1 MDSDYN
7 LRTVFVSGEISNFTN
22 HYRTGHFYMTLK
34 DEKAAVRAV
43 MFKYDNER
51 LGFMPK
57 NGMKVIARGRVSVF
71 ERDGQYQLYIEDM
84 QPDGAG
90 ALSIAFE
97 QLKKKLEAEGLFA
110 QERKRPIPRFPKRV
124 GVVTSPTGAAV
135 RDIINVIT
143 RRSPSTQIILCPVQ
157 VQGASAAGQISDAIR
172 RFNAGR
178 YADVLIVGRG
188 GGSVEELW
196 AFNEEKVARA
206 VAASDIPVISA
217 VGHETDFTICDFA
230 ADLRAPTPS
239 AAAELAVSDRAE
251 QHAYIN
257 QLGRR
262 CASALDSHIRFG
274 CNVINRICGELS
286 AYGPMQQIISQRQ
299 PLDSLF
305 SDMQSAALQAHHRDK
320 LNLSVLAGRLDA
332 LSPLRILSGGYAA
345 VNLLIEGN
353 ESLAEEFGSVIDGF
367 NQDRKCIDRSVTQ
380 EAHDFIEAH
389 AELKAAK
396 STVIYNP
403 RWMKG
408 IVGIVASRLIE
419 TYYRPTV
426 VLTMSNGFVTGS
438 ARSVPGFDL
447 YQAIES
453 CSDLLENFGGHMY
466 AAGLTMRPE
475 RVEEFTRRFNAYVE
489 ENIDP
494 ITLQPQVEIDS
505 ELFFSNITPAFRRD
519 LNRFQPFG
527 PGNPAPVFVTRGVV
541 SHGETKLGGA
551 DGEHLRMD
559 LMQRQ
564 KPNTTIQTIAF
575 QQPTHYEW
583 IRAGHPIDV
592 CYQIVENHYRGSV
605 SVQLR
610 IKDIK
615 PLRGKQ

>member
-1 MDSDYN
+1 MPIEKRWVVKPQGNPEAVAAMAAATGISPVLAN
-7 LRTVFVSGEISNFTN
+7 LLVQRGID
-22 HYRTGHFYMTLK
+22 TL
-34 DEKAAVRAV
+34 EKAKKFFNPQLSDLHDPVLMKDMDKAVERVERAVRNREKIMVYGDYDVDGTTAV
-43 MFKYDNER
+43 ALVYKFLRQIGHKDLLFYIPDRYTEGYGISTKGIDHAAR
-51 LGFMPK
+51 KGATLI
-57 NGMKVIARGRVSVF
+57 IALDCG
-71 ERDGQYQLYIEDM
+71 I
-84 QPDGAG
+84 
-90 ALSIAFE
+90 
-97 QLKKKLEAEGLFA
+97 K
-110 QERKRPIPRFPKRV
+110 
-124 GVVTSPTGAAV
+124 
-135 RDIINVIT
+135 
-143 RRSPSTQIILCPVQ
+143 
-157 VQGASAAGQISDAIR
+157 AI
-172 RFNAGR
+172 
-178 YADVLIVGRG
+178 
-188 GGSVEELW
+188 
-196 AFNEEKVARA
+196 EKVDYAKRKGVDFIICDHHLPAEEIPRA
-206 VAASDIPVISA
+206 VAVLDPKRADCSYPFDELSGCGVGFKLVQAYCQKNGIPFQQIEPLLDLLAVSIASDIVPLVD
-217 VGHETDFTICDFA
+217 E
-230 ADLRAPTPS
+230 
-239 AAAELAVSDRAE
+239 
-251 QHAYIN
+251 
-257 QLGRR
+257 
-262 CASALDSHIRFG
+262 
-274 CNVINRICGELS
+274 NRILAHYGLLRLNASPSKGLLSIIKICGLDRHNITIDDIVFKI
-286 AYGPMQQIISQRQ
+286 GPRIN
-299 PLDSLF
+299 
-305 SDMQSAALQAHHRDK
+305 A
-320 LNLSVLAGRLDA
+320 AGRMRMDENDENA
-332 LSPLRILSGGYAA
+332 APSGGYAA

-541 SHGETKLGGA
+541 SHGETKLVGA
-551 DGEHLRMD
+551 DCEHLRMD

>member
-1 MDSDYN
+1 MPIEKRWVVKPQGNPEAVAAMAAATGISPVLAN
-7 LRTVFVSGEISNFTN
+7 LLVQRGID
-22 HYRTGHFYMTLK
+22 TL
-34 DEKAAVRAV
+34 EKAKKFFNPQLSDLHDPFLMKDMDKAVERVERAVRNREKIMVYGDYDVDGTTAV
-43 MFKYDNER
+43 ALVYKFLRQIGHKDLLFYIPDRYTEGYGISTKGIDHAAR
-51 LGFMPK
+51 KGATLI
-57 NGMKVIARGRVSVF
+57 IALDCG
-71 ERDGQYQLYIEDM
+71 I
-84 QPDGAG
+84 
-90 ALSIAFE
+90 
-97 QLKKKLEAEGLFA
+97 K
-110 QERKRPIPRFPKRV
+110 
-124 GVVTSPTGAAV
+124 
-135 RDIINVIT
+135 
-143 RRSPSTQIILCPVQ
+143 
-157 VQGASAAGQISDAIR
+157 AI
-172 RFNAGR
+172 
-178 YADVLIVGRG
+178 
-188 GGSVEELW
+188 
-196 AFNEEKVARA
+196 EKVDYAKRKGVDFIICDHHLPAEEIPRA
-206 VAASDIPVISA
+206 VAVLDPKRADCSYPFDELSGCGVGFKLVQAYCQKNGIPFQQIEPLLDLLAVSIASDIVPLVDENRILAHYGLLRLNASPSKGLLSIIKICGLDRHNITIDDIVFKIGPRINA
-217 VGHETDFTICDFA
+217 AGRMRMAETDENA
-230 ADLRAPTPS
+230 AP
-239 AAAELAVSDRAE
+239 
-251 QHAYIN
+251 
-257 QLGRR
+257 
-262 CASALDSHIRFG
+262 
-274 CNVINRICGELS
+274 
-286 AYGPMQQIISQRQ
+286 
-299 PLDSLF
+299 
-305 SDMQSAALQAHHRDK
+305 
-320 LNLSVLAGRLDA
+320 
-332 LSPLRILSGGYAA
+332 SGGYAA

-541 SHGETKLGGA
+541 SHGETKLVGA
-551 DGEHLRMD
+551 DCEHLRMD

-615 PLRGKQ
+615 PLRSKQ

>member
-1 MDSDYN
+1 MPIEKRWVVKPQGNPEAVAAMAAATGISPVLAN
-7 LRTVFVSGEISNFTN
+7 LLVQRGID
-22 HYRTGHFYMTLK
+22 TL
-34 DEKAAVRAV
+34 EKAKKFFNPQLSDLHDPFLMKDMDKAVERVERAVRNREKIMVYGDYDVDGTTAV
-43 MFKYDNER
+43 ALVYKFLRQIGHKDLLFYIPDRYTEGYGISTKGIDHAAR
-51 LGFMPK
+51 KGATLI
-57 NGMKVIARGRVSVF
+57 IALDCG
-71 ERDGQYQLYIEDM
+71 I
-84 QPDGAG
+84 
-90 ALSIAFE
+90 
-97 QLKKKLEAEGLFA
+97 K
-110 QERKRPIPRFPKRV
+110 
-124 GVVTSPTGAAV
+124 
-135 RDIINVIT
+135 
-143 RRSPSTQIILCPVQ
+143 
-157 VQGASAAGQISDAIR
+157 AI
-172 RFNAGR
+172 
-178 YADVLIVGRG
+178 
-188 GGSVEELW
+188 
-196 AFNEEKVARA
+196 EKVDYAKRKGVDFIICDHHLPAEEIPRA
-206 VAASDIPVISA
+206 VAVLDPKRTDCSYPFDELSGCGVGFKLVQAYCQKNGIPFQQIEPLLDLLAVSIASDIVPLVD
-217 VGHETDFTICDFA
+217 E
-230 ADLRAPTPS
+230 
-239 AAAELAVSDRAE
+239 
-251 QHAYIN
+251 
-257 QLGRR
+257 
-262 CASALDSHIRFG
+262 
-274 CNVINRICGELS
+274 NRILAHYGLLRLNASPSKGLLSIIKICGLDRHNITIDDIVFKI
-286 AYGPMQQIISQRQ
+286 GPRIN
-299 PLDSLF
+299 
-305 SDMQSAALQAHHRDK
+305 A
-320 LNLSVLAGRLDA
+320 AGRMRMDENDENA
-332 LSPLRILSGGYAA
+332 APSGGYAA

-408 IVGIVASRLIE
+408 IVASRLIE

-466 AAGLTMRPE
+466 AAGLTMLPE

-541 SHGETKLGGA
+541 SHGETKLVGA
-551 DGEHLRMD
+551 DCEHLRMD

>member
-34 DEKAAVRAV
+34 DEKTAVRAV

-51 LGFMPK
+51 LGFMPE

-110 QERKRPIPRFPKRV
+110 QERKRPIPRFPKCV

-274 CNVINRICGELS
+274 CNEIKRISAELS

-299 PLDSLF
+299 TLDSLF

-345 VNLLIEGN
+345 VERGGKLISKTNVPKEGDD
-353 ESLAEEFGSVIDGF
+353 IT
-367 NQDRKCIDRSVTQ
+367 VT
-380 EAHDFIEAH
+380 
-389 AELKAAK
+389 AA
-396 STVIYNP
+396 
-403 RWMKG
+403 
-408 IVGIVASRLIE
+408 
-419 TYYRPTV
+419 
-426 VLTMSNGFVTGS
+426 
-438 ARSVPGFDL
+438 
-447 YQAIES
+447 
-453 CSDLLENFGGHMY
+453 
-466 AAGLTMRPE
+466 
-475 RVEEFTRRFNAYVE
+475 
-489 ENIDP
+489 
-494 ITLQPQVEIDS
+494 
-505 ELFFSNITPAFRRD
+505 
-519 LNRFQPFG
+519 
-527 PGNPAPVFVTRGVV
+527 
-541 SHGETKLGGA
+541 
-551 DGEHLRMD
+551 
-559 LMQRQ
+559 
-564 KPNTTIQTIAF
+564 
-575 QQPTHYEW
+575 
-583 IRAGHPIDV
+583 
-592 CYQIVENHYRGSV
+592 
-605 SVQLR
+605 
-610 IKDIK
+610 DIK
-615 PLRGKQ
+615 LTARVTSSVGNGGTGNG

>member
-1 MDSDYN
+1 MPIEKRWVVKPQGNPEAVAAMAAATGISPVLAN
-7 LRTVFVSGEISNFTN
+7 LLVQRGID
-22 HYRTGHFYMTLK
+22 TL
-34 DEKAAVRAV
+34 EKAKKFFNPQLSDLHDPFLMKDMDKAVERVERAVRNREKIMVYGDYDVDGTTAV
-43 MFKYDNER
+43 ALVYKFLRQIGHKDLLFYIPDRYTEGYGISTKGIDHAAR
-51 LGFMPK
+51 KGATLI
-57 NGMKVIARGRVSVF
+57 IALDCG
-71 ERDGQYQLYIEDM
+71 I
-84 QPDGAG
+84 
-90 ALSIAFE
+90 
-97 QLKKKLEAEGLFA
+97 K
-110 QERKRPIPRFPKRV
+110 
-124 GVVTSPTGAAV
+124 
-135 RDIINVIT
+135 
-143 RRSPSTQIILCPVQ
+143 
-157 VQGASAAGQISDAIR
+157 AI
-172 RFNAGR
+172 
-178 YADVLIVGRG
+178 
-188 GGSVEELW
+188 
-196 AFNEEKVARA
+196 EKVDYAKRKGVDFIICDHHLPAEEIPRA
-206 VAASDIPVISA
+206 VAVLDPKRADCSYPFDELSGCGVGFKLVQAYCQKNGIPFQQIEPLLDLLAVSIASDIVPLVD
-217 VGHETDFTICDFA
+217 E
-230 ADLRAPTPS
+230 
-239 AAAELAVSDRAE
+239 
-251 QHAYIN
+251 
-257 QLGRR
+257 
-262 CASALDSHIRFG
+262 
-274 CNVINRICGELS
+274 NRILAHYGLLRLNASPSKGLLSIIKICGLDRHNITIDDIVFKI
-286 AYGPMQQIISQRQ
+286 GPRIN
-299 PLDSLF
+299 
-305 SDMQSAALQAHHRDK
+305 A
-320 LNLSVLAGRLDA
+320 AGRMRMDENDENA
-332 LSPLRILSGGYAA
+332 APSGGYAA

-505 ELFFSNITPAFRRD
+505 ELFFSNITPAFRLD

-541 SHGETKLGGA
+541 SHGETKLVGA
-551 DGEHLRMD
+551 DCEHLRMD

-615 PLRGKQ
+615 PLRSKQ